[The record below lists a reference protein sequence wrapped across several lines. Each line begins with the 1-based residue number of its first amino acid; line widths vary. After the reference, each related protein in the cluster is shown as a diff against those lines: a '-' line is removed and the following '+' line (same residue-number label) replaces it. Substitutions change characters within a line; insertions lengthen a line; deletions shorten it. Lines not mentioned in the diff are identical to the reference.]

1 MPLSSAIRCASCRHS
16 SRAVGASDWNLGS
29 RSSIMPSV
37 NLRGTLPRGLES
49 AEGGGADAEDGGAR
63 PSNVRHCATLVTMSD
78 GVNVRDLRQNLSVHL
93 KLVKAGR
100 TLRVLERGRPVAL
113 LTPLPGNADA
123 LERLVSEGRAV
134 PPRLSLAELPAPSKI
149 RGGVTASEALRQ
161 QREED

>member
-1 MPLSSAIRCASCRHS
+1 
-16 SRAVGASDWNLGS
+16 
-29 RSSIMPSV
+29 
-37 NLRGTLPRGLES
+37 
-49 AEGGGADAEDGGAR
+49 
-63 PSNVRHCATLVTMSD
+63 MSD

-134 PPRLSLAELPAPSKI
+134 PPRLSLSELPAPPRI
-149 RGGVTASEALRQ
+149 RGKVSVAEALRQ
-161 QREED
+161 QRDEG